1 MKYRWQ
7 KAKMILSGTFRGLRF
22 NPAIE
27 YADGLRDFEV
37 RSINK
42 LLRARYLS
50 DPQAIITLDQ
60 DIDFI
65 ENYTYQDF
73 MNKTPEA
80 DKYIAEIKKA
90 QEKTKHSVAQ

>member
-1 MKYRWQ
+1 
-7 KAKMILSGTFRGLRF
+7 MIVSGTVRGIKF
-22 NPAIE
+22 NPDIE
-27 YADGLRDFEV
+27 YVAGLRDYDV

-65 ENYTYQDF
+65 ENYTYEDF
-73 MNKTPEA
+73 LNKTPEA
-80 DKYIAEIKKA
+80 DKYIAQIKAA
-90 QEKTKHSVAQ
+90 QEAAKNTDTDKQ

>member
-1 MKYRWQ
+1 MVRSAGFSLTPDIEYV
-7 KAKMILSGTFRGLRF
+7 AGLR
-22 NPAIE
+22 E
-27 YADGLRDFEV
+27 YDV

-65 ENYTYQDF
+65 ENYTYEDF
-73 MNKTPEA
+73 LNKTPEA
-80 DKYIAEIKKA
+80 DKYIAQIKAA
-90 QEKTKHSVAQ
+90 QEAAKNAAADQS